1 MASNSRRKYGPS
13 AGSNRRKRIEIAA
26 KDTDKV
32 RYGKRD
38 AASARTRSSNLGS
51 QSRHPRSNQGKRL
64 SMVKREERERR
75 HQLVRLKTLVVGAFA
90 VAAIVGVVLGIVRF
104 TGGSTFHVDSIEVSG
119 TRHLTRDDVL
129 ELARVPDGTSLLRID
144 RGAVRARVEA
154 DPWVASAAVK
164 RRLPSTLIIEVDERE
179 PAAVIDTGGAELWV
193 VSADGYWL
201 GERSAAETG
210 TLSIRD
216 LEEAEP
222 QPGERVSS
230 ETLMNAV
237 RIAAAL
243 SDELRART
251 RVISAPT
258 IERTALI
265 LEDDIEV
272 FIGDAEDLEL
282 KDRLAREILEEQKG
296 RLVYINVRVVSSPT
310 WRGLDP

>member
-32 RYGKRD
+32 RYGKRNT
-38 AASARTRSSNLGS
+38 ASTKSRSPLAKSPL
-51 QSRHPRSNQGKRL
+51 QPPRSNQGKRL

-75 HQLVRLKTLVVGAFA
+75 HQLVRLKTLVVGA
-90 VAAIVGVVLGIVRF
+90 VALIVIAATVSGIVRF
-104 TGGSTFHVDSIEVSG
+104 ASGPTFHVDSVEVSG
-119 TRHLTRDDVL
+119 VRHLTKEDVL
-129 ELARVPDGTSLLRID
+129 GLAAVPDGTSLLRVD
-144 RGAVRARVEA
+144 RRAVRTRVEA
-154 DPWVASAAVK
+154 DPWVASAVVK
-164 RRLPSTLIIEVDERE
+164 RRLPGTLLIEVKERD
-179 PAAVIDTGGAELWV
+179 PAAVIDAGGTELWV

-201 GERSAAETG
+201 GERTSAETG

-216 LEEAEP
+216 LEEVDP
-222 QPGERVSS
+222 QPGRRATS
-230 ETLMNAV
+230 ETLLNAV
-237 RIAAAL
+237 KIAAGL
-243 SDELRART
+243 SEELRART

-265 LEDDIEV
+265 LDDDIEV
-272 FIGDAEDLEL
+272 FIGDADDLEL
-282 KDRLAREILEEQKG
+282 KDRVAREIIEEQKG